1 MDPWRAWGELAER
14 AWAHELRAPGAEER
28 SSVESLE
35 EPGPGRYVWVKES
48 VHAFASGALLFVRAE
63 RHASGPDV
71 LTPIAAPDPDALVR
85 AIRAGIGMT
94 PGRVEVLGR
103 AGIEIG
109 LLPDDEIEGD
119 ELEGPIPE

>member
-14 AWAHELRAPGAEER
+14 AWAHDLRAPGAEER

-35 EPGPGRYVWVKES
+35 EHEPGRYVWTRES
-48 VHAFASGALLFVRAE
+48 VHAFAGGTLLFARAE
-63 RHASGPDV
+63 RRDTGPDV
-71 LTPIAAPDPDALVR
+71 LTTIAAPDPDALVR
-85 AIRAGIGMT
+85 AIRAEIGMT